1 MEKIILSSIFVL
13 CSLHALAETTGIAYA
28 TKILRVTDGDTVVIP
43 ATYLP
48 SPLKKEM
55 AVRIYGVDT
64 PEKGFRAKCE
74 KENTKGLEASTYT
87 KKLVASAKVH
97 QVVIMSWDKYGGRI
111 LGDILLDGIS
121 LRKSLIDNG
130 YAREYFGE
138 AKQSWCN

>member
-1 MEKIILSSIFVL
+1 MILSLNAHS
-13 CSLHALAETTGIAYA
+13 EMTGVTYP
-28 TKILRVTDGDTVVIP
+28 TKITRVTDGDTVVIP

-48 SPLKKEM
+48 APLKKEL
-55 AVRIYGVDT
+55 AIRVYGVDT

-74 KENTKGLEASTYT
+74 KENSKGIEASNYT
-87 KKLVASAKVH
+87 KKLVANAKSH
-97 QVVIMSWDKYGGRI
+97 QVVIMTWDKYGGRI
-111 LGDILLDGIS
+111 LGDIILDGVS